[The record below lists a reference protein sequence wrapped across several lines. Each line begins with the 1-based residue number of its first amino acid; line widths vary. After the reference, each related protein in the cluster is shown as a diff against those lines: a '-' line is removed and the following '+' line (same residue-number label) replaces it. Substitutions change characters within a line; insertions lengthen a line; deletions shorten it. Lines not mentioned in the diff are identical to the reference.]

1 MIVQE
6 LAPGI
11 RYAVTDRHGG
21 VSQPPFDSRNL
32 GGATADDFQ
41 YVLRNRRLTAERLRL
56 ATDRVVWM
64 RQVHSPDV
72 ARVDRPWGADAPPVD
87 GIWTTEPGL
96 ALASLGADC
105 AAVLLADPVA
115 RVVGAAHSGRAGTLA
130 GVAVNLLTAMAEAG
144 ADPARMTALIGPAA
158 CGHCYEVPAAMRD
171 EAAAAVPETFATTRQ
186 GTPPLT
192 SPPASPRS
200 SPAPASPT
208 SAATPAAPSRTPTS
222 SPTAAPTPPVASP
235 PTSGS
240 PRHETRAYGP
250 VALVP
255 CPPPA
260 ERRT

>member
-11 RYAVTDRHGG
+11 RYAVTDRHGR

-186 GTPPLT
+186 GTPALDL
-192 SPPASPRS
+192 PAGI
-200 SPAPASPT
+200 
-208 SAATPAAPSRTPTS
+208 
-222 SPTAAPTPPVASP
+222 TAQL
-235 PTSGS
+235 
-240 PRHETRAYGP
+240 TRAGLTDIRRDPRCTIEDPDLFSHRRANPTGRFAAY
-250 VALVP
+250 VWL
-255 CPPPA
+255 A
-260 ERRT
+260 EA

>member
-186 GTPPLT
+186 GTPALDL
-192 SPPASPRS
+192 PAGI
-200 SPAPASPT
+200 
-208 SAATPAAPSRTPTS
+208 
-222 SPTAAPTPPVASP
+222 TAQL
-235 PTSGS
+235 
-240 PRHETRAYGP
+240 TRAGLTDIRRDPRCTIEDPDLFSHRRANPTGRFAAY
-250 VALVP
+250 VWL
-255 CPPPA
+255 A
-260 ERRT
+260 EA

>member
-186 GTPPLT
+186 GTPALDL
-192 SPPASPRS
+192 PAGI
-200 SPAPASPT
+200 
-208 SAATPAAPSRTPTS
+208 
-222 SPTAAPTPPVASP
+222 TAQL
-235 PTSGS
+235 
-240 PRHETRAYGP
+240 TRAGLTDIRRDPRCTIEDPDLFSHRRADPTGRFAAY
-250 VALVP
+250 VWL
-255 CPPPA
+255 A
-260 ERRT
+260 EA